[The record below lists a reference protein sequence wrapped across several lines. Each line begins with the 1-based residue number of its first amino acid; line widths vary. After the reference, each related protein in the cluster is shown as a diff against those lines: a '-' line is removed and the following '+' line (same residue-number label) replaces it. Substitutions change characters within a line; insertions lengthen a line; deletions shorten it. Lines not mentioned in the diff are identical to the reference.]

1 LTGKDTINLQKLGVV
16 LHTVFIGGPTL
27 PPRRPEVS
35 RRSTMTENSRWP
47 ANAPL
52 NSSRVIPADK
62 KELDDLRKKLLAG
75 DGSTISLHGNVPLSK
90 DRERRESTTSVRS
103 SAPSSTGVNV
113 PPMTDKSP
121 PESVTSGAEA
131 SGSAFAKRRH
141 RIQLSSDGKAP
152 PLVGSIRTN
161 VTGLLEAPSTLR
173 PVQED
178 SATPSGRSSPV
189 SQAGTLR
196 RDRGTGLSA
205 MSHLTAMG
213 EYISLLDQ

>member
-27 PPRRPEVS
+27 PPRRPEGS
-35 RRSTMTENSRWP
+35 RRSTMTDNSRWP
-47 ANAPL
+47 ANALTSP
-52 NSSRVIPADK
+52 RMIPADK

-75 DGSTISLHGNVPLSK
+75 DGSTISLHSNVPLSK

-113 PPMTDKSP
+113 LPMIDKSP
-121 PESVTSGAEA
+121 PESVASGADA
-131 SGSAFAKRRH
+131 YSSAFARRRH

-205 MSHLTAMG
+205 MSHLTATG
-213 EYISLLDQ
+213 KYI